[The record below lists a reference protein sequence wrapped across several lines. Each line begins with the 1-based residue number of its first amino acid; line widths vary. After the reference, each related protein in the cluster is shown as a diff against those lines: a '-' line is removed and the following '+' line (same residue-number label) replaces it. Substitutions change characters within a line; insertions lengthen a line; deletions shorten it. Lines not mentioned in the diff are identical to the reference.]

1 MAKFKMAL
9 DKLAHSYA
17 ETIMNVRALEPC
29 GHARIYY
36 HGDGLYGIHNLDE
49 GTITLIYAD
58 SIREARDKVLGVPK
72 EDV

>member
-17 ETIMNVRALEPC
+17 ETIVNVRALEPC
-29 GHARIYY
+29 GHARIYD

-72 EDV
+72 EE

>member
-9 DKLAHSYA
+9 DKLAHGYV
-17 ETIMNVRALEPC
+17 ETIMNVRALEPY
-29 GHARIYY
+29 GHARIYD
-36 HGDGLYGIHNLDE
+36 HGDGLYGIHILDE

-72 EDV
+72 EG